1 MISGVYSS
9 AQSLQVGDIVQLV
22 LGQEGFVMKVYERS
36 TFAFELDNLTVLQAT
51 AVFGNYVITVQ
62 ETNRGNILVQEWT
75 AGTLVWSQTVTALTI
90 FSVSVVAGAAGV
102 FLLINADG
110 VITLPNSVVIQQSTG
125 SINILMS
132 FALSNGQMTAYTTI
146 QNPTVINLTYD
157 NANNVSLIYG
167 NATVPLIIGGAT
179 IIDQA
184 TLYSFAIF
192 LSPTLTPSTILAVT
206 GIVITQLAAGSG
218 NIAYSVTSFG
228 STTLFFFGAD
238 GTTWSQDLGVFTITE
253 IAIYPGFVSILG
265 FGLIESEFSVF
276 QYTLTGVQINMAV
289 LPFIGFIIL
298 TQFAFDGIDFIL
310 YAVITNSLTNPTIAT
325 LAEYNIFDDVI
336 AWSINIPVTT
346 KFLAGVNSL
355 VTVGFDGNTVDA
367 YGKRLPAVVGA
378 VSAVL
383 WQPGVTGGT
392 GACPPGF
399 TMCTGSCPNCFGS
412 GCTGPSGTTGGVTGS
427 CCPNTVLPGCVSP
440 YIVEVDFT
448 LTTAFAPVIPGQEY
462 FIDANR
468 QITTNEVLTKYIGT
482 ALDSKRV
489 LMLATGSLAPQ

>member
-1 MISGVYSS
+1 MISGTYSS
-9 AQSLQVGDIVQLV
+9 VQSLQVGDVVQLV
-22 LGQEGFVMKVYERS
+22 LGQDGFVMKVYEKS
-36 TFAFELDNLTVLQAT
+36 TFAYELNNLTALQAI
-51 AVFGNYVITVQ
+51 AVFDIYTITVQ
-62 ETNRGNILVQEWT
+62 ETNRGNVVVQAWT
-75 AGTLVWSQTVTALTI
+75 GGISVWSQTITALTI
-90 FSVSVVAGAAGV
+90 FNVAVVAGAAGV

-110 VITLPNSVVIQQSTG
+110 VITLPNSVVIQQSSGT
-125 SINILMS
+125 INILMA

-146 QNPTVINLTYD
+146 QNPTIINLTYD
-157 NANNVSLIYG
+157 NANDVSLIYG
-167 NATVPLIIGGAT
+167 NATVPLIIGGAV
-179 IIDQA
+179 IIDQSG
-184 TLYSFAIF
+184 LYSFAVF
-192 LSPTLTPSTILAVT
+192 LSPTLTPSTILAVS

-238 GTTWSQDLGVFTITE
+238 GTTWSHDLGVFTITE
-253 IAIYPGFVSILG
+253 IAIYPGFVATLG

-298 TQFAFDGIDFIL
+298 TQFAFNGIDFIL

-325 LAEYNIFDDVI
+325 LAEYNVFDDVI

-346 KFLAGVNSL
+346 TLLAGVNSL
-355 VTVGFDGNTVDA
+355 VAIGFDGNTVDA
-367 YGKRLPAVVGA
+367 YGKRFPAVVGA

-412 GCTGPSGTTGGVTGS
+412 GCTGPSGATGGVTGS
-427 CCPNTVLPGCVSP
+427 CCPNNVLPNCLSP
-440 YIVEVDFT
+440 YIVQVDFT

-462 FIDANR
+462 FLDASR
-468 QITTNEVLTKYIGT
+468 QITTNEVATKYIGT
-482 ALDSKRV
+482 ALDSQRV
-489 LMLATGSLAPQ
+489 LMLATGSLAP